1 MSRTNVRGDMAISWA
16 KRRKPD
22 ANKFR
27 SELNVGH
34 VDSRKFEGA
43 ARRRVKLEDWMRSLP
58 VEWPVELRAQI
69 QKQVKDT
76 QCKVVVLD
84 DDPTGTQTVHGIP
97 VLTEWPIETLQKE
110 LENDLPAFYMLTN
123 SRSLTPLQAR
133 SINTEIGHNL
143 VQAAQRANRQF
154 VTVSRSDSTLRG
166 HFPGEVE
173 ALTRALGQSFDGW
186 IIIPFFLEGGRYT
199 LGDIHYVH
207 EGSWLVPAGETEYA
221 RDSTFGYRSSNLRHW
236 VEEKTEGRISSG
248 DVASISIEDI
258 REGGPNRVKE
268 RLLGIRDGKIC
279 VVNAIAY
286 RDLDVFVG
294 GLLAAEAQGRR
305 FIYRTAASFVQVRAG
320 LFARPLLTCSD
331 LDMPESGGALIV
343 VGSYVPKT
351 SAQITT
357 LLSLPQITSVQVN
370 VEALLDESRRQ
381 ETIEHIAQ
389 SAERELRNERTVVIY
404 TSRELVTG
412 NDPES
417 NLSIGS
423 RVSDGLISILGL
435 ISTRPRYLIA
445 KGGITSSDVATK
457 GLGVKRALV
466 LGQILPGVPVWQL
479 GTESKYPS
487 MPYIVFPGNVGGPGA
502 LAEAVNLLKPSSTR

>member
-1 MSRTNVRGDMAISWA
+1 
-16 KRRKPD
+16 
-22 ANKFR
+22 
-27 SELNVGH
+27 
-34 VDSRKFEGA
+34 VDSHRLKSDD
-43 ARRRVKLEDWMRSLP
+43 RRRVKLQDCVRSLP

-97 VLTEWPIETLQKE
+97 VLTEWPVETLQKE
-110 LENDLPAFYMLTN
+110 LENDLPAFYLLTN
-123 SRSLTPLQAR
+123 SRSFTPLQAR
-133 SINTEIGHNL
+133 SMNAVIGHNL

-154 VTVSRSDSTLRG
+154 VAVSRSDSTLRG

-173 ALTRALGQSFDGW
+173 ALARALGQSFDGW

-199 LGDIHYVH
+199 VGDIHYVR
-207 EGSWLVPAGETEYA
+207 EGGWLVPAGETEYA

-236 VEEKTEGRISSG
+236 VEEKTEGRIASG
-248 DVASISIEDI
+248 DVASISIEDL
-258 REGGPNRVKE
+258 RQGGPDRVKE
-268 RLLGIRDGKIC
+268 RLLGITGGKIC
-279 VVNAIAY
+279 VVNAIGY
-286 RDLDVFVG
+286 RDLDVFVR

-320 LFARPLLTCSD
+320 LSPRPLLTCSD
-331 LDMPESGGALIV
+331 LDIPESGGGLIV

-351 SAQITT
+351 TTQITA
-357 LLSLPQITSVQVN
+357 LLSLPEITSLQVN

-381 ETIEHIAQ
+381 DAIEHIAQ
-389 SAERELRNERTVVIY
+389 SAERELRNERTVVIC

-412 NDPES
+412 TDPES

-423 RVSDGLISILGL
+423 RVSDGLIAILGL

-479 GTESKYPS
+479 GPESKYPG

-502 LAEAVNLLKPSSTR
+502 LADAVNILKPSGTR

>member
-1 MSRTNVRGDMAISWA
+1 
-16 KRRKPD
+16 
-22 ANKFR
+22 
-27 SELNVGH
+27 VGN
-34 VDSRKFEGA
+34 VDSHKFKGA
-43 ARRRVKLEDWMRSLP
+43 DRRRVKLEDCMRSLP

-76 QCKVVVLD
+76 RCKVVVLD
-84 DDPTGTQTVHGIP
+84 DDPTGTQTVHEIP
-97 VLTEWPIETLQKE
+97 VLTEWPIETLQQE

-123 SRSLTPLQAR
+123 SRSLTPLQAW

-143 VQAAQRANRQF
+143 IQAAQRANRQF

-173 ALTRALGQSFDGW
+173 ALARALGKSFDGW

-199 LGDIHYVH
+199 VGDIHYVH
-207 EGSWLVPAGETEYA
+207 EGGWLVPAGETEYA
-221 RDSTFGYRSSNLRHW
+221 RDSAFGYRSSNLRHW
-236 VEEKTEGRISSG
+236 VEEKTEGRISSA

-268 RLLGIRDGKIC
+268 RLLGITDGKIC
-279 VVNAIAY
+279 VVNAIGY

-320 LFARPLLTCSD
+320 LFARPLLTRSD
-331 LDMPESGGALIV
+331 LNMPESGGGLIV

-357 LLSLPQITSVQVN
+357 LLSLPQIASVRVN
-370 VEALLDESRRQ
+370 VEALLDEIRWQ
-381 ETIEHIAQ
+381 GTIEHIAQ

-423 RVSDGLISILGL
+423 RVSDGLIAILGL

-479 GTESKYPS
+479 GPESKYPG

-502 LAEAVNLLKPSSTR
+502 LAEAVNILKPFGAR

>member
-1 MSRTNVRGDMAISWA
+1 
-16 KRRKPD
+16 
-22 ANKFR
+22 
-27 SELNVGH
+27 
-34 VDSRKFEGA
+34 VDSHRLESA
-43 ARRRVKLEDWMRSLP
+43 DSRRVKLQDCVRSLP

-97 VLTEWPIETLQKE
+97 VLTEWPVETLQKE
-110 LENDLPAFYMLTN
+110 LENDLPAFYLLTN
-123 SRSLTPLQAR
+123 SRSFTPLQAR
-133 SINTEIGHNL
+133 SMNAVIGHNL

-154 VTVSRSDSTLRG
+154 VAVSRSDSTLRG

-173 ALTRALGQSFDGW
+173 ALARALGQSFDGW

-199 LGDIHYVH
+199 VGDIHYVR
-207 EGSWLVPAGETEYA
+207 EGGWLVPAGETEYA

-236 VEEKTEGRISSG
+236 VEEKTEGRIASG
-248 DVASISIEDI
+248 DVASISIEDL
-258 REGGPNRVKE
+258 RQGGPDRVKE
-268 RLLGIRDGKIC
+268 RLLGITGGKIC
-279 VVNAIAY
+279 VVNAIGY
-286 RDLDVFVG
+286 RDLDVFVR

-320 LFARPLLTCSD
+320 LSPRPLLTCSD
-331 LDMPESGGALIV
+331 LDIPESGGGLIV

-351 SAQITT
+351 TTQITA
-357 LLSLPQITSVQVN
+357 LLSLPEITSLQVN

-381 ETIEHIAQ
+381 DAIEHIAQ
-389 SAERELRNERTVVIY
+389 SAERELRNERTVVIC

-412 NDPES
+412 TDPES

-423 RVSDGLISILGL
+423 RVSDGLIAILGL

-479 GTESKYPS
+479 GPESKYPG

-502 LAEAVNLLKPSSTR
+502 LADAVNILKPSGTR

>member
-1 MSRTNVRGDMAISWA
+1 
-16 KRRKPD
+16 
-22 ANKFR
+22 
-27 SELNVGH
+27 
-34 VDSRKFEGA
+34 
-43 ARRRVKLEDWMRSLP
+43 
-58 VEWPVELRAQI
+58 LRAQI

-97 VLTEWPIETLQKE
+97 VLTEWPVETLQKE
-110 LENDLPAFYMLTN
+110 LENDLPAFYLLTN
-123 SRSLTPLQAR
+123 SRSFTPLQAR
-133 SINTEIGHNL
+133 SMNAVIGRNL

-154 VTVSRSDSTLRG
+154 VAVSRSDSTLRG

-173 ALTRALGQSFDGW
+173 ALARALGQSFDGW

-199 LGDIHYVH
+199 VGDIHYVH
-207 EGSWLVPAGETEYA
+207 EGGWLVPAGETEYA

-248 DVASISIEDI
+248 DVASISIEDL
-258 REGGPNRVKE
+258 RQGGPDRVRE
-268 RLLGIRDGKIC
+268 RLLGITDGKIC
-279 VVNAIAY
+279 VVNAIGY
-286 RDLDVFVG
+286 RDLDVFVR

-320 LFARPLLTCSD
+320 LFPRPLLTCSD
-331 LDMPESGGALIV
+331 LDIPESGGGLIV

-351 SAQITT
+351 TTQITT
-357 LLSLPQITSVQVN
+357 LLSLPEITSLQVN

-381 ETIEHIAQ
+381 DAIEHIAQ
-389 SAERELRNERTVVIY
+389 SAERGLRNERTVVIY

-412 NDPES
+412 TDPES

-423 RVSDGLISILGL
+423 RVSDGLVAILGL

-479 GTESKYPS
+479 GPESKYPS

-502 LAEAVNLLKPSSTR
+502 LAEAVNILKPFGAR

>member
-22 ANKFR
+22 ANKFK

-381 ETIEHIAQ
+381 EAIEHIAQ

-502 LAEAVNLLKPSSTR
+502 LAEAVNILKPSSTR